1 MNPQD
6 KPNLRDMR
14 VSYELGELND
24 DTAPASP
31 LDLFQGWLADA
42 VAHQLPEP
50 NAMSL
55 ATIGADG
62 SPNVRT
68 VLLKGVDERGFGFF
82 TNYESRKGREL
93 AASPRASLC
102 FLWTNRQR
110 QVVVRGIVTKLP
122 REEAESY
129 FAIRPYGHKIG
140 AWASK
145 QSEVIPNREWLEGR
159 AAELRRTFPEDQ
171 PVPCPEF
178 WGGYALQPQELEF
191 WQGRPSRLHDR
202 LLYRLVNGVWQ
213 RERLSP

>member
-42 VAHQLPEP
+42 VTHQLPEP

-93 AASPRASLC
+93 AANPRASLC

-110 QVVVRGIVTKLP
+110 QVVVHVLGRIR
-122 REEAESY
+122 REQQLH
-129 FAIRPYGHKIG
+129 G
-140 AWASK
+140 
-145 QSEVIPNREWLEGR
+145 V
-159 AAELRRTFPEDQ
+159 PENVAQMNVDG
-171 PVPCPEF
+171 P
-178 WGGYALQPQELEF
+178 
-191 WQGRPSRLHDR
+191 GRPVKIHI
-202 LLYRLVNGVWQ
+202 
-213 RERLSP
+213 

>member
-42 VAHQLPEP
+42 VEHQLPEP

-122 REEAESY
+122 REEAE
-129 FAIRPYGHKIG
+129 ADHHL
-140 AWASK
+140 A
-145 QSEVIPNREWLEGR
+145 
-159 AAELRRTFPEDQ
+159 
-171 PVPCPEF
+171 
-178 WGGYALQPQELEF
+178 
-191 WQGRPSRLHDR
+191 
-202 LLYRLVNGVWQ
+202 
-213 RERLSP
+213 